1 MKKSVMFRKRRKSQV
16 KIEQKIKR
24 VKLFSLGKVQT

>member
-16 KIEQKIKR
+16 GIKQKSKVR
-24 VKLFSLGKVQT
+24 SSALGKVQT